1 MCGPDPATSG
11 HPGLKAP
18 TSAFLLQAHLLH
30 ARADILIRVGLTD
43 RAVSLLLVTHNGL
56 IMLLELTPRVLHEK
70 TVLHEHTVVGGLEG
84 DAGLLGELE
93 MNERVAIVKNE
104 ALDYLAVGLE
114 AFADLL
120 LGTGLGEVT
129 DVHDLRV
136 IDVVEDDGRLLA
148 GERRARGT
156 TRQRRDRQTSICPEC
171 H

>member
-1 MCGPDPATSG
+1 
-11 HPGLKAP
+11 
-18 TSAFLLQAHLLH
+18 
-30 ARADILIRVGLTD
+30 
-43 RAVSLLLVTHNGL
+43 
-56 IMLLELTPRVLHEK
+56 
-70 TVLHEHTVVGGLEG
+70 
-84 DAGLLGELE
+84 

-120 LGTGLGEVT
+120 LGAGLGEVT